1 MMQVLVDSSVWIDHF
16 KQRNAAL
23 VALLEAG
30 QVLCHPLVVL
40 AVGLGTPLPR
50 RDVIALLARLET
62 PPIATAAELLALV
75 ERRALFG
82 RGCGAV
88 DVSLLAATLLG
99 QEARLWTLDK
109 RLAALADELGCAL

>member
-1 MMQVLVDSSVWIDHF
+1 MTRVLVDSSVWIDHF
-16 KQRNAAL
+16 KQRNAEL

-40 AVGLGTPLPR
+40 EVGLGTPPQR

-62 PPIATAAELLALV
+62 PPIATAAELLALA

-88 DVSLLAATLLG
+88 DLSLLAATLLG
-99 QEARLWTLDK
+99 QGARLWTLDK

>member
-1 MMQVLVDSSVWIDHF
+1 MTRVLVDSSVWIDHF
-16 KQRNAAL
+16 KQRNAEL

-40 AVGLGTPLPR
+40 EVGLGTPPQR
-50 RDVIALLARLET
+50 RDVIASLARLET
-62 PPIATAAELLALV
+62 PPIATAAELLALA

-88 DVSLLAATLLG
+88 DLSLLAATLLG

>member
-1 MMQVLVDSSVWIDHF
+1 MAPSSSLPALNDDDLLPESL
-16 KQRNAAL
+16 AL

-40 AVGLGTPLPR
+40 EVGLGTPPQR

-88 DVSLLAATLLG
+88 DLSLLAATLLG

-109 RLAALADELGCAL
+109 RLAALADELGCAM